1 MPDGVGK
8 KTILLV
14 ASLAAFLTPFMGSSI
29 NIALPAIGA
38 ELGADAVLLTWVP
51 TAYLLA
57 TAICIIP
64 FGRLADMYGRT
75 LIFSAG
81 IVVYTAG
88 SLFSGIALSVEM
100 LIAAR
105 IVQGVGA
112 AMIYGTS
119 VALITAA
126 FPKEERGWALGYN
139 VAAVYLGLSVGP
151 VLGGI
156 LTQQF
161 GWRSVFYFNVPL
173 GLIIIAVALTRL
185 GSDRKSGD
193 GERFDTIGSVLV
205 ACLLFCL
212 MYGFSLLPSLAGA
225 GLVLLGALFL
235 AGFIAW
241 ERRFPHPV
249 LDISLFSHN
258 RTFAYSNGA
267 ALINYSAT
275 FAVGFLLSLYLQ
287 YIKGFDPEAA
297 GLVLIAQPVV
307 QTLFSPAAGR
317 FSDWLEPRIVASAG
331 MAVTTAGLVLLAF
344 VTEQTELAWIIGA
357 QVVLGAGFALF
368 SSPNTNAVMTS
379 VHPRQYGVASGTV
392 ASMRLIGMMFSM
404 GVVML
409 IFSVLIGR
417 VTITPEYFAPF
428 VESVRIAFAIFAVL
442 CAAGVYAS
450 YQRGNIRVKADSAGN
465 PKK

>member
-1 MPDGVGK
+1 MPDGAGK

-14 ASLAAFLTPFMGSSI
+14 ASLASFLTPFMGSSI

-57 TAICIIP
+57 TAICIVP

-81 IVVYTAG
+81 IVVYTVG
-88 SLFSGIALSVEM
+88 SFFSGIAMSVEV
-100 LIAAR
+100 LVAAR

-112 AMIYGTS
+112 AMIYGTG
-119 VALITAA
+119 VALITSA
-126 FPKEERGWALGYN
+126 FPKEERGWAIGYN
-139 VAAVYLGLSVGP
+139 VAAVYLGLSLGP
-151 VLGGI
+151 ILGGV

-173 GLIIIAVALTRL
+173 GLVIIAVALTRL

-193 GERFDTIGSVLV
+193 GERFDVIGSIIV
-205 ACLLFCL
+205 ACMLFCL
-212 MYGFSLLPSLAGA
+212 MYGFSTLPSGTGI
-225 GLVLLGALFL
+225 GLVLLGILFA
-235 AGFIAW
+235 AGFVAW
-241 ERRFPHPV
+241 ERRFPYPV
-249 LDISLFSHN
+249 LEISLFSHN
-258 RTFAYSNGA
+258 RTFAYSNAA

-287 YIKGFDPEAA
+287 YIKGFDPQAA

-307 QTLFSPAAGR
+307 QTLLSPAAGR
-317 FSDWLEPRIVASAG
+317 FSDRLEPRIVASAG
-331 MAVTTAGLVLLAF
+331 MALTTAGLVLLAF
-344 VTEQTELAWIIGA
+344 LTEQTELSWIIGA
-357 QVVLGAGFALF
+357 QIVLGAGFALF

-392 ASMRLIGMMFSM
+392 ASMRLVGMMFSM

-409 IFSVLIGR
+409 TFSVLIGR
-417 VTITPEYFAPF
+417 VTITPDYYAPF
-428 VESVRIAFAIFAVL
+428 VSSVRIAFAIFALL
-442 CAAGVYAS
+442 CAGGVYAS
-450 YQRGNIRVKADSAGN
+450 VQRGNIRVPRESGDN
-465 PKK
+465 PKD